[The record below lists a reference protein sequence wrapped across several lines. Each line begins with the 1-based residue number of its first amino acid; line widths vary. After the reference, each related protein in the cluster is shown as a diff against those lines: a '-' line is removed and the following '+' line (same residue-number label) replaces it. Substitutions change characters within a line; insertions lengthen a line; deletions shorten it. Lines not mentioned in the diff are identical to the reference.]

1 MIQGKIKNFEEL
13 NKSDLR
19 KNALLI
25 AEEGLLS
32 IDTNKVISDLVK
44 LENNNLIIGQQ
55 KFNISDFEKIIV
67 IAIGKCAQ
75 ESAFSLERILGD
87 YLTSG
92 VSLYVGE
99 KNINLL
105 KIEGIR
111 GTHPYPSEINILGT
125 KKILEKLKDVT
136 EKDLVIFVISGG
148 GSTLLCLPEKGDSS
162 LEAEIFGILTRQGA
176 NIIELNTLRK
186 HLSLARGGFLA
197 KYAYPAKVVSLIF
210 SDVLGDNLGFI
221 SSGPTIKDE
230 TTIEDAYKIIEKY
243 HLAEFINLENI
254 SLIETPKDD
263 KYFENN
269 LNILAVSNETALNA
283 MANKAKELGF
293 NSIIKERHIS
303 GEAREVGIKIL
314 YDLRESP
321 PNTVLLYG
329 GETTVTIKGHGRGG
343 RNLEMALAVSFSV
356 LENELVLSFDSD
368 GRDNG
373 DYAGAIADF
382 ITRKIVEENIV
393 EAKIYLEN
401 NDEYPFFEK
410 FGNYLYT
417 GDTGSNVSDLIIA
430 IKK

>member
-1 MIQGKIKNFEEL
+1 MAQGKIKNFEEL

-19 KNALLI
+19 EKALLI
-25 AEEGLLS
+25 AEEGLLA

-44 LENNNLIIGQQ
+44 LENNNLIIGQE

-67 IAIGKCAQ
+67 IAIGKCAE
-75 ESAFSLERILGD
+75 ESAFSLEKILGD
-87 YLTSG
+87 HLIGG

-105 KIEGIR
+105 KIEAIR

-125 KKILEKLKDVT
+125 KKILEKLKGLT
-136 EKDLVIFVISGG
+136 EKDLVIFVVSGG

-243 HLAEFINLENI
+243 HLSEFVNLENI
-254 SLIETPKDD
+254 SLIETPKED

-269 LNILAVSNETALNA
+269 LNILAVSNETALSA
-283 MANKAKELGF
+283 MAKKAKELGF
-293 NSIIKERHIS
+293 NPIIKERHIS

-314 YDLRESP
+314 YELRESP

-356 LENELVLSFDSD
+356 LENELVLPFDSD

-382 ITRKIVEENIV
+382 ITRKAVEENIV

-401 NDEYPFFEK
+401 NNEYPFFEK
-410 FGNYLYT
+410 FGNYVYT
-417 GDTGSNVSDLIIA
+417 GDTGSNISDLIIA

>member
-1 MIQGKIKNFEEL
+1 
-13 NKSDLR
+13 
-19 KNALLI
+19 
-25 AEEGLLS
+25 
-32 IDTNKVISDLVK
+32 
-44 LENNNLIIGQQ
+44 LE
-55 KFNISDFEKIIV
+55 K
-67 IAIGKCAQ
+67 
-75 ESAFSLERILGD
+75 ILGD
-87 YLTSG
+87 YLTGG

-105 KIEGIR
+105 KIEDIR

-136 EKDLVIFVISGG
+136 EKDLIIFVVSGG
-148 GSTLLCLPEKGDSS
+148 GSTLLCLPEKGDLS
-162 LEAEIFGILTRQGA
+162 LEAEIFGILTKQGA

-243 HLAEFINLENI
+243 HLAEFVNLENI
-254 SLIETPKDD
+254 SLIETPKED

-269 LNILAVSNETALNA
+269 LNILAVSNETALSA
-283 MANKAKELGF
+283 MAKKAKELGF
-293 NSIIKERHIS
+293 NPIIKERHIS
-303 GEAREVGIKIL
+303 GEASEVGIKIL
-314 YDLRESP
+314 YELRESP

-329 GETTVTIKGHGRGG
+329 GETTVTIKGRGRGG

-356 LENELVLSFDSD
+356 LENELVLPFDSD

-382 ITRKIVEENIV
+382 ITRKAVEENIV

-401 NDEYPFFEK
+401 NNEYPFFEK
-410 FGNYLYT
+410 FGNYVYT
-417 GDTGSNVSDLIIA
+417 GDTGSNISDLIIA

>member
-1 MIQGKIKNFEEL
+1 MTQGKIKNFEEL

-19 KNALLI
+19 EKALLI
-25 AEEGLLS
+25 AEEGLLA

-44 LENNNLIIGQQ
+44 LENNNLIIGQE

-75 ESAFSLERILGD
+75 ESAFALEKILGD
-87 YLTSG
+87 HLTGG
-92 VSLYVGE
+92 VSLYIGE

-136 EKDLVIFVISGG
+136 EKDLVIFVVSGG

-162 LEAEIFGILTRQGA
+162 LEAEIFGILTKQGA

-269 LNILAVSNETALNA
+269 LNILAVSNENALSA
-283 MANKAKELGF
+283 MVKKAKELGF
-293 NSIIKERHIS
+293 NPIIKERHIS

-314 YDLRESP
+314 YELRESP

-343 RNLEMALAVSFSV
+343 RNLEMALAVSFLV
-356 LENELVLSFDSD
+356 LENELVLPFDSD

-382 ITRKIVEENIV
+382 ITRKAVEENIV

-401 NDEYPFFEK
+401 NNEYPFFEK

-417 GDTGSNVSDLIIA
+417 GDTGSNISDLIVA

>member
-1 MIQGKIKNFEEL
+1 MTQGKIKNFEEL

-19 KNALLI
+19 EKALLI
-25 AEEGLLS
+25 AEEGLLA

-44 LENNNLIIGQQ
+44 LENNNLIIGQE
-55 KFNISDFEKIIV
+55 KFNILDFKKIIV
-67 IAIGKCAQ
+67 IAIGKCAE
-75 ESAFSLERILGD
+75 ESAFTLEKILGD
-87 YLTSG
+87 YLTDG

-136 EKDLVIFVISGG
+136 EKDLVIFVVSGG
-148 GSTLLCLPEKGDSS
+148 GSTLLCFPEKGDSS
-162 LEAEIFGILTRQGA
+162 LEAEIFGILTKQGA

-254 SLIETPKDD
+254 SLIETPKED

-269 LNILAVSNETALNA
+269 LNILAVSNENALSA
-283 MANKAKELGF
+283 MAKKAKELDL
-293 NSIIKERHIS
+293 NPIIKERHLS

-314 YDLRESP
+314 YELRESP

-343 RNLEMALAVSFSV
+343 RNLEMALAVSFLV
-356 LENELVLSFDSD
+356 LENELVLPFDSD

-382 ITRKIVEENIV
+382 ITRKAVEENIV

-401 NDEYPFFEK
+401 NNEYPFFEK
-410 FGNYLYT
+410 FGNYVYA
-417 GDTGSNVSDLIIA
+417 GDTGSNISDLIIA

>member
-1 MIQGKIKNFEEL
+1 MMQGKIKNFGEL

-19 KNALLI
+19 RDALLI
-25 AEEGLLS
+25 AEEGLLA
-32 IDTNKVISDLVK
+32 IDTDKIISDLVK
-44 LENNNLIIGQQ
+44 LENNDLIIGQK
-55 KFNISDFEKIIV
+55 KFNILDFQKIIV
-67 IAIGKCAQ
+67 ITIGKCAQ
-75 ESAFSLERILGD
+75 DSAFSLEKILGD
-87 YLTSG
+87 YLTGG
-92 VSLYVGE
+92 VSFYIGE
-99 KNINLL
+99 KNINLS
-105 KIEGIR
+105 KIEDIR

-125 KKILEKLKDVT
+125 KKILEKLKNVT

-162 LEAEIFGILTRQGA
+162 LEAQIFQILTRQGA
-176 NIIELNTLRK
+176 DIIELNILRK

-269 LNILAVSNETALNA
+269 LNILAVSNEKALVA
-283 MANKAKELGF
+283 MANKAKDLGY

-303 GEAREVGIKIL
+303 GEAREVGIRIL

-343 RNLEMALAVSFSV
+343 RNLEMALAVSFSI
-356 LENELVLSFDSD
+356 LENELILPFDSD

-393 EAKIYLEN
+393 KAKIYLEN
-401 NDEYPFFEK
+401 NNEYPFFEK
-410 FGNYLYT
+410 IGNYLYT
-417 GDTGSNVSDLIIA
+417 EDTGSNVSDLIIA